1 MKTISS
7 LLAFV
12 SLTSSFFVFQIS
24 SETNWNNKIPIFQEK
39 ELILSNF
46 RFCRKKAQEFWR
58 NKAQEFWRNKAL
70 EYVAIKR

>member
-46 RFCRKKAQEFWR
+46 RICRK
-58 NKAQEFWRNKAL
+58 KAQEFWRNKAL
-70 EYVAIKR
+70 EYVLIKR